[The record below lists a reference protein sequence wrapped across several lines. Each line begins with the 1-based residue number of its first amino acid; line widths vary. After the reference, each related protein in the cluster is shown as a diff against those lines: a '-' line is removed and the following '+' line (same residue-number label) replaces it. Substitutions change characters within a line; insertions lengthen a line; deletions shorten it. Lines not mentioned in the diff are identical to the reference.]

1 MVRSRRIPRSINEFS
16 ARKLIDSSYADITTH
31 FLPTMKWKTF
41 SVCATYLVIGLG
53 GFMLGKLA
61 GGNADSSER
70 DRLSQKSG
78 QLSHQRSDSASRENA
93 NRPNRPN
100 RPSQRRDHISLDKK
114 LADLNKI
121 PPGPQNA
128 LARGRALHKLVDSL
142 APDEFEAA
150 VDGVSCRT
158 KMILLSAWA
167 EVNPAAALAYTIG
180 PKADNFDLETS
191 HFTRSEATSNVLSAW
206 AGRDPEAAIAW
217 ANSHHHGEEA
227 NPYMLGIIRGIAES
241 DPARAAALLND
252 LPFGYVRGDALLT
265 MVPHVMK
272 MGPEYVKQ
280 WIADIPDERLRQGAV
295 YRFSIEMATQDP
307 AGAVAYLLNNP
318 SDRAMGAVFNVI
330 GDWAKLDPAAAIAS
344 VESLPEG
351 ATRQRALDGI
361 VFVVT
366 PNNTQAAADLM
377 NRFAG
382 EMSDMDISFI
392 IARNFDES
400 PDWAAN
406 QIERIQNEKTRQNM
420 YVSRL
425 HDWLLM
431 DEAAAQNWINSANL
445 PASVI
450 ESLESKKAPGGENF
464 SFR

>member
-1 MVRSRRIPRSINEFS
+1 M
-16 ARKLIDSSYADITTH
+16 DSSYADITTH
-31 FLPTMKWKTF
+31 FLPTMKWKTI
-41 SVCATYLVIGLG
+41 SVSATYLVIGLG

-78 QLSHQRSDSASRENA
+78 QMSHQRSDSASRENA
-93 NRPNRPN
+93 NRPN

-114 LADLNKI
+114 LADLAKI
-121 PPGPQNA
+121 MAGPNA
-128 LARGRALHKLVDSL
+128 LARGRALQKWIDSL

-150 VDGVSCRT
+150 VDSLRSRSRYND
-158 KMILLSAWA
+158 KSAEFSMLLLTAWA
-167 EVNPAAALAYTIG
+167 EVNPASALAYTMG
-180 PKADNFDLETS
+180 PKADNFDLKTS
-191 HFTRSEATSNVLSAW
+191 KFTRSEATSNVLSAW

-241 DPARAAALLND
+241 DPARATALLHD

-295 YRFSIEMATQDP
+295 YRFSIAMATQDP
-307 AGAVAYLLNNP
+307 AGAAAYLLNNP
-318 SDRAMGAVFNVI
+318 SDRSMGAVSNVF

-351 ATRQRALDGI
+351 AARQKALNGI
-361 VFVVT
+361 VEMLA
-366 PNNTQAAADLM
+366 PNNAQAAAALM

-382 EMSDMDISFI
+382 EMSDMDITSI
-392 IARNFDES
+392 ISRNFHES

-406 QIERIQNEKTRQNM
+406 QIDLIQDENARQNM

-425 HDWLLM
+425 HDWLLR

-450 ESLESKKAPGGENF
+450 ESLKSKKSPG
-464 SFR
+464 FRY

>member
-1 MVRSRRIPRSINEFS
+1 
-16 ARKLIDSSYADITTH
+16 
-31 FLPTMKWKTF
+31 MKWKTI
-41 SVCATYLVIGLG
+41 SVSATYLVIGLG

-78 QLSHQRSDSASRENA
+78 QLSHQRSDSANRENA
-93 NRPNRPN
+93 NRPN

-114 LADLNKI
+114 LAELNEI
-121 PPGPQNA
+121 MAGPNA
-128 LARGRALHKLVDSL
+128 LARGRALQKWIDSL

-150 VDGVSCRT
+150 VDSLRSRSRNNE
-158 KMILLSAWA
+158 KLAEFSMLLLTAWA
-167 EVNPAAALAYTIG
+167 EVNPASALAYTMG
-180 PKADNFDLETS
+180 PKADNFDLKTS
-191 HFTRSEATSNVLSAW
+191 KFTRSEATSNVLSAW

-217 ANSHHHGEEA
+217 ANSHHQGEEA

-241 DPARAAALLND
+241 DPARATALLHD
-252 LPFGYVRGDALLT
+252 LPYGHVSGDALLT

-295 YRFSIEMATQDP
+295 YRFSIAMATQDP
-307 AGAVAYLLNNP
+307 AGAAAYLLNNP
-318 SDRAMGAVFNVI
+318 SDRSMGAVSNVF

-344 VESLPEG
+344 FESLPEG
-351 ATRQRALDGI
+351 AARQEALNGI
-361 VFVVT
+361 LVMA
-366 PNNTQAAADLM
+366 NNAQAAADLM
-377 NRFAG
+377 DRFAG
-382 EMSDMDISFI
+382 DISDKHI
-392 IARNFDES
+392 TSVIARNFHKS

-406 QIERIQNEKTRQNM
+406 QIDRIQNENARQNM
-420 YVSRL
+420 YVSKL
-425 HDWLLM
+425 HYWLLM

-450 ESLESKKAPGGENF
+450 ESLKSKKSPG
-464 SFR
+464 FR